1 MKPIGIDLGTTN
13 SCIATIENGFPRVIA
28 TDGRN
33 ILPSVVCY
41 KDGEVIVG
49 NKALNQALIY
59 PKNTIHSVK
68 RLIGNDFDKI
78 AELDF
83 KFQYDV
89 VDHNKEPYILV
100 DENEISPTVV
110 SSEILKTLKKN
121 AEDYLQEPIQD
132 VVITVPAY
140 FNDQQRQ
147 ETKVAGRLAGL
158 NVIRIINEPTAA
170 ALAFGLNANNREEES
185 KIVVFDLGGGTFDVS
200 ILEIEKDE
208 EFGSFFKVLST
219 SGDNFLGGNDFNQVL
234 YNYALSTFETAN
246 NIKVVSLDALTRL
259 ESAVEK
265 AKIDLST
272 SFETE
277 INIPYFVAGEKPLH
291 LSQKISRAKYEE
303 LCADLLERI
312 EKPCLQALSDAKLL
326 ANNVDEVIL
335 IGGMTRTPMI
345 VDKVKEIFTCKIRND
360 INPDESVAIGAAIQA
375 DIILNDK
382 DVTLVDVIPLSIGIS
397 VENGRF
403 NPIILKNSP
412 IPARVSQEFTTA
424 DDNQENV
431 EIAIYQGERLLA
443 KENKFLGKVVLNNIP
458 LLPKGTPVIL
468 VTLEVSEDG
477 TLNVFAEDENKLSSI
492 SARLEVSGGLTEDEI
507 KAILEESEKKKQDDL
522 NQLEVLK
529 YKNYIEKIL
538 FSIKKN
544 LKEEDCSDAL
554 KQYIIKVPFLLE
566 SEKKDKEFVKLLEE
580 FYTKFGQLYYRDLK
594 RDDNEN

>member
-1 MKPIGIDLGTTN
+1 
-13 SCIATIENGFPRVIA
+13 
-28 TDGRN
+28 
-33 ILPSVVCY
+33 
-41 KDGEVIVG
+41 
-49 NKALNQALIY
+49 
-59 PKNTIHSVK
+59 
-68 RLIGNDFDKI
+68 
-78 AELDF
+78 
-83 KFQYDV
+83 
-89 VDHNKEPYILV
+89 
-100 DENEISPTVV
+100 
-110 SSEILKTLKKN
+110 
-121 AEDYLQEPIQD
+121 
-132 VVITVPAY
+132 
-140 FNDQQRQ
+140 
-147 ETKVAGRLAGL
+147 
-158 NVIRIINEPTAA
+158 
-170 ALAFGLNANNREEES
+170 
-185 KIVVFDLGGGTFDVS
+185 
-200 ILEIEKDE
+200 
-208 EFGSFFKVLST
+208 
-219 SGDNFLGGNDFNQVL
+219 
-234 YNYALSTFETAN
+234 
-246 NIKVVSLDALTRL
+246 
-259 ESAVEK
+259 
-265 AKIDLST
+265 
-272 SFETE
+272 
-277 INIPYFVAGEKPLH
+277 
-291 LSQKISRAKYEE
+291 
-303 LCADLLERI
+303 
-312 EKPCLQALSDAKLL
+312 
-326 ANNVDEVIL
+326 
-335 IGGMTRTPMI
+335 MTRTPMI
-345 VDKVKEIFTCKIRND
+345 VDKVKEIFPCKIRND

-566 SEKKDKEFVKLLEE
+566 SDKKDKEFVKLLEE